1 MFRHGG
7 LGGAINFHQVSQ
19 RLLTN
24 FLPDGWTARWKVFF
38 AALAGRVR
46 GTATNSPVDGIVG
59 LILNVR
65 QPHARGS
72 PSSFFRKINPTNR
85 IS

>member
-7 LGGAINFHQVSQ
+7 LGGEINFHQVRQ
-19 RLLTN
+19 GPLTN
-24 FLPDGWTARWKVFF
+24 FLPDWLDGPAGVFF

-46 GTATNSPVDGIVG
+46 GTATNSLVDGIVG

-65 QPHARGS
+65 QPHARDL